1 MRLGIEVPLSMVVLF
16 QSKSDPEEEE
26 EEGFERFIEE
36 GSGKDK
42 AICSMGTVRAT
53 RADPV

>member
-1 MRLGIEVPLSMVVLF
+1 MRLGIEVPLSMVVIF
-16 QSKSDPEEEE
+16 QSKSDPE

-36 GSGKDK
+36 GFEKDK